1 MRVSQLI
8 HCMDRNDEIIID
20 DFDKLIENMTLYK
33 GVVKGIKK
41 DDPINKMHVVSIC
54 ADDDKVLVLAET
66 AKWKGGK
73 S

>member
-20 DFDKLIENMTLYK
+20 DFDKPIENMTLYK

-54 ADDDKVLVLAET
+54 ADDDKVLVLSET